1 MRALRS
7 FTVRPRLPGG
17 LEPLDRLAGNLRWS
31 WDRPTRE
38 LFAGIDPRVWD
49 EGGHDPR
56 RVLAETPT
64 ARLEELALAHEVMG
78 LAAPHA
84 AQLPSMG
91 QALRALS
98 WPSDVP
104 GQLELEAAETSLLV
118 AQPDILAQA
127 ADHHLDGFEV
137 AVGGGVVE
145 VVREF
150 AAGDDAVLVMSGGK
164 PLGIGTIVQGSLK
177 PKRLFNL

>member
-38 LFAGIDPRVWD
+38 LFTGIDPRVWD

-64 ARLEELALAHEVMG
+64 ARLEELAADPAFLERLSAVT
-78 LAAPHA
+78 AALDAYESLPRWFQ
-84 AQLPSMG
+84 AQL
-91 QALRALS
+91 A
-98 WPSDVP
+98 
-104 GQLELEAAETSLLV
+104 
-118 AQPDILAQA
+118 
-127 ADHHLDGFEV
+127 
-137 AVGGGVVE
+137 
-145 VVREF
+145 
-150 AAGDDAVLVMSGGK
+150 K
-164 PLGIGTIVQGSLK
+164 
-177 PKRLFNL
+177 